1 MTTTVFCELA
11 GRAELSAVL
20 APEPLR
26 TLVLRC
32 HDIMRASIESH
43 GGTVGPAAGDALTA
57 VFSGAPDP
65 ADDARR
71 AEAAS
76 LHMLDALAATRSLTA
91 RIGAESGET
100 GQSVAARLVR
110 LAEPG
115 TVLFGTEARAL
126 LGPLP
131 LPLRRDPYP
140 EPYARP
146 YAAAYAEPAAL

>member
-1 MTTTVFCELA
+1 MTTTVFCELD

-43 GGTVGPAAGDALTA
+43 GGTVGPAVGDALTA
-57 VFSGAPDP
+57 VFSGAP
-65 ADDARR
+65 ADGARR
-71 AEAAS
+71 AAAAA
-76 LHMLDALAATRSLTA
+76 LHMLDALAATGPLTA
-91 RIGAESGET
+91 RIGAESGETVGGT

-115 TVLFGTEARAL
+115 TVLMGPAARGL
-126 LGPLP
+126 LHPP
-131 LPLRRDPYP
+131 PLRRDPYP

>member
-26 TLVLRC
+26 TLVLHC

-43 GGTVGPAAGDALTA
+43 GGTVGPAVGDAMTA
-57 VFSGAPDP
+57 EFSGAPAP

-71 AEAAS
+71 AAAAA
-76 LHMLDALAATRSLTA
+76 LHMLDALAATGSLTA

-115 TVLFGTEARAL
+115 TVLIGPAARGL
-126 LGPLP
+126 LDPLP
-131 LPLRRDPYP
+131 QPLRRDPYP